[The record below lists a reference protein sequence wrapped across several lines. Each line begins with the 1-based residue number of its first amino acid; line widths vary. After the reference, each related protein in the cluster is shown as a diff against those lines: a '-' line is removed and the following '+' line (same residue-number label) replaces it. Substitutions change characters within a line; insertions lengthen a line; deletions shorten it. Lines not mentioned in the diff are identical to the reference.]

1 MWAFSAWKW
10 TEWAQWAQWAADG
23 EGGAARRTGREL
35 PPSQGL
41 RRGGLVLTGA
51 VFSLAMGRRGINFAG
66 RPALGLE
73 RGTFSVLNLWP
84 IQCWWVRS
92 GGMKGKARS
101 STI

>member
-1 MWAFSAWKW
+1 MWACGRIGVWG
-10 TEWAQWAQWAADG
+10 EAAD
-23 EGGAARRTGREL
+23 EREL

-41 RRGGLVLTGA
+41 RRGGGDEADEREPVPTGRLYFFLRCGA
-51 VFSLAMGRRGINFAG
+51 VELMSRGVP
-66 RPALGLE
+66 RLGFE

-84 IQCWWVRS
+84 IQYWWVRS